1 VDEPDASNLR
11 HRIVE
16 ALRDTM
22 WLRCRVMRTGSMDDL
37 TDLERAFT
45 PYADAGDYNRRHRD
59 DPIRIR
65 DLVQLEPAIA
75 ALTT

>member
-1 VDEPDASNLR
+1 
-11 HRIVE
+11 
-16 ALRDTM
+16 
-22 WLRCRVMRTGSMDDL
+22 MDDL